1 VKLIKLSLKNFKGTR
16 AFVLDARGGNVTVYG
31 DNATGKTTLFD
42 AFTWLLFDKD
52 SQGRKDFEI
61 KTLDASGQPMHGLEH
76 EVEAVLQVDGKT
88 VTLRKVYKEKWTKK
102 RGSAQ
107 AEFTGHTTDYFV
119 DGVPV
124 KKAEYDARIASICD
138 ETVFKLLTNPTYFN
152 EQLHWQERR
161 RILLQVC
168 GDISDEEVIASD
180 PALSKLPEVLN
191 GRKLEDHRKV
201 IQARRSEINREL
213 EKIPI
218 RIDEV
223 QRSLPD
229 VSGIDEGKI
238 GNELLHLK
246 TALRQ
251 KQEKLARLEA
261 GGEIAEKTKTLREIE
276 AELLRMETEAR
287 KQVEERIWQ
296 KRAQLRGVEDRI
308 GNFQADIKLKQREM
322 ADNQTLIQRTEAR
335 MDELRQEWHRVNGQ
349 QLDYAPETVCPTCG
363 QPLPDDK
370 VTEAWAKALAAFNRD
385 KAQRLES
392 ITVEGQ
398 MLKKRVEELRARNA
412 KLATEIEVAEA
423 EVIPKLTEEAAR
435 IRVEIDALLA
445 QGVDLSGDIYY
456 LQKKKIAQVLTEE
469 IQALSAGSVDAL
481 AALREEIGRIEGEIA
496 SLQGGLGAI
505 EARRQGEKRIEEL
518 KAEERRLAAEY
529 EKLEQELYL
538 TEQFIRRKVELL
550 EEKINSRFKLAR
562 FKLFDVQ
569 VNGAVVECCETLYSG
584 VPYSTALNNGARIN
598 VGLDIINTL
607 AEHYGFAPP
616 IFVDN
621 AEAVTRLIPT
631 RGQMIKLVV
640 SGADKELRVEYE
652 TENVQENLVK
662 EAV

>member
-1 VKLIKLSLKNFKGTR
+1 
-16 AFVLDARGGNVTVYG
+16 
-31 DNATGKTTLFD
+31 
-42 AFTWLLFDKD
+42 
-52 SQGRKDFEI
+52 
-61 KTLDASGQPMHGLEH
+61 
-76 EVEAVLQVDGKT
+76 
-88 VTLRKVYKEKWTKK
+88 
-102 RGSAQ
+102 
-107 AEFTGHTTDYFV
+107 
-119 DGVPV
+119 
-124 KKAEYDARIASICD
+124 
-138 ETVFKLLTNPTYFN
+138 
-152 EQLHWQERR
+152 
-161 RILLQVC
+161 
-168 GDISDEEVIASD
+168 
-180 PALSKLPEVLN
+180 
-191 GRKLEDHRKV
+191 V